1 MITLFILVLSF
12 IHKLSFR
19 QVKSRLFCKGSACL
33 TILGTSIPH
42 PVKSKQKQVM
52 LIKKGL

>member
-19 QVKSRLFCKGSACL
+19 QVKSVLFSKGSASL
-33 TILGTSIPH
+33 TSSGTSIPH
-42 PVKSKQKQVM
+42 PVKSV
-52 LIKKGL
+52 LDRGTLPERA

>member
-19 QVKSRLFCKGSACL
+19 QVKSGLFCKGSACL
-33 TILGTSIPH
+33 TILGTSITH
-42 PVKSKQKQVM
+42 PVKSKQK
-52 LIKKGL
+52 